1 MSALTDGTGAITVN
15 VGGTVYMTTLATLT
29 RVEGSMLGALAEAL
43 SDGEVLFID
52 RDGPSFRYVLNYLRD
67 PFAKP
72 LLPRDPTERDQLARE
87 ADFYGLPGLL
97 SRPSTTEAAG
107 GWDGES
113 ACTQVVTQAEL
124 CGYQLRS
131 NIHEHATQSGQ
142 PTVFN
147 YTSYRQF
154 PCRDLRGC
162 SLRFMDLTGWNLRGC
177 NLAGVDATGANFAE
191 TDLRGCNLAGV
202 DASGANFNSADLCR
216 ANLAGVNGTR
226 AYFENA
232 DLIGANLSGA
242 NLQEARLITCRLDDD
257 TNFTGANVRRA
268 MLYGRNVVREQVE
281 REAARGDYFGPP
293 FGAKPPNLG
302 PGHYPPG
309 HVSRSVGAVFD
320 NR

>member
-1 MSALTDGTGAITVN
+1 MAALTNPAGAVTVN

-72 LLPRDPTERDQLARE
+72 LLPGTGAEREQLARE

-131 NIHEHATQSGQ
+131 DIHEHKTQYGGS
-142 PTVFN
+142 TVFN
-147 YTSYRQF
+147 YTSCRQF

-162 SLRFMDLTGWNLRGC
+162 SLRYMDLTGWNLRGC
-177 NLAGVDATGANFAE
+177 NLAGVDATGAKFAE
-191 TDLRGCNLAGV
+191 TDLRGCNLASV
-202 DASGANFNSADLCR
+202 HANGAEFNSADLSG
-216 ANLAGVNGTR
+216 ANLAGVDASR
-226 AYFENA
+226 ARFER
-232 DLIGANLSGA
+232 ANLSDASLSRA
-242 NLQEARLITCRLDDD
+242 NLQEAKISVCRLDN
-257 TNFTGANVRRA
+257 TKFTGANVRRA
-268 MLYGRNVVREQVE
+268 MFRVPNQLREQIE
-281 REAARGDYFGPP
+281 KEAAPGDYFGPP

-302 PGHYPPG
+302 PEHYPPG
-309 HVSRSVGAVFD
+309 HVSRSVGAVFS
-320 NR
+320 